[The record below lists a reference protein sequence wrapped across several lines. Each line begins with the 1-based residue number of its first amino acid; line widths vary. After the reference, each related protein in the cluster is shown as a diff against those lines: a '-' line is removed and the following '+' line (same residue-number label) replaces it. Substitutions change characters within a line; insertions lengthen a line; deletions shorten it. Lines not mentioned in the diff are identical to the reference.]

1 MRKAIT
7 VKELGQFCDKAMKDG
22 FGDKKILIT
31 SDDEGNEYHAL
42 WYSFTTNP
50 EEINDCKDAGLF
62 HDNFDPEEV
71 VLLG

>member
-1 MRKAIT
+1 MEVLTVRTLKALSEKAI
-7 VKELGQFCDKAMKDG
+7 KDG

-42 WYSFTTNP
+42 WYGFATNS
-50 EEINDCKDAGLF
+50 EEIADCKEAGLF
-62 HDNFDPEEV
+62 HDDFNTEEV

>member
-1 MRKAIT
+1 MEVLTVRTLKALCERAI
-7 VKELGQFCDKAMKDG
+7 KEG

-42 WYSFTTNP
+42 WNGFTTNS
-50 EEINDCKDAGLF
+50 EEIEGCKEAGLF
-62 HDNFDPEEV
+62 HDDFDTEEV